1 MKTLIQIPTTQEYK
15 EQLMKEAKE
24 KNMTLA
30 SYIKAILNERKK

>member
-1 MKTLIQIPTTQEYK
+1 MKTSIQIPTTQEFK

-30 SYIKAILNERKK
+30 GYIKAILNERNK